1 MAREGQVLPKG
12 GIMKKFGFVLVL
24 CGLVSLQVAAQ
35 ETSFKNTDLVG
46 TWQSKGCET
55 FVFNNQNSFMLRH
68 FDFTASTWQLK
79 FTLYADPSCAVPLL
93 TTRLAGAFVLGD
105 SVKQLANTRN
115 VTWGQSAKF
124 VTPHAPA
131 ILNAMNQ
138 SNCGDGSLAFDAER
152 DVSLIGCLA
161 FGVPNVKD
169 YPQEFDL
176 LKLENK
182 QLFTGLRTQNM
193 NLESNRPTQMFEFPL
208 LKR

>member
-1 MAREGQVLPKG
+1 MPKG
-12 GIMKKFGFVLVL
+12 STMKKFGFVLAL

-35 ETSFKNTDLVG
+35 DTSFKNTDLVG
-46 TWQSKGCET
+46 TWQSKSCET

-79 FTLYADPSCAVPLL
+79 FTLYADPSCTVPLL

-105 SVKQLANTRN
+105 SVKLVNTRK

-124 VTPHAPA
+124 IMPHAPA
-131 ILNAMNQ
+131 ILNVMNQ
-138 SNCGDGSLAFDAER
+138 SNCGDIGLALNVER

-169 YPQEFDL
+169 YPQEYDL

-193 NLESNRPTQMFEFPL
+193 NLESNRPTQIFEFPL